1 MAGEFGLT
9 QLDQHQDCP
18 MTQVLIFFLH
28 HSQFLS
34 KQASTQ
40 YSPAE
45 HTKNQVHDKKSSKH
59 NHGDKIDKLP

>member
-9 QLDQHQDCP
+9 QIDQHQDCP
-18 MTQVLIFFLH
+18 MTQVLISFA
-28 HSQFLS
+28 SLS
-34 KQASTQ
+34 VCKQASSTQ
-40 YSPAE
+40 CSPAE